1 MKWHQLTEAVTD
13 VQDITTL
20 EQLTEYVNTHCKEYV
35 QQNPNW
41 VKRPLYRGIKIAGL
55 KDIQIRQIRQDRKP
69 RDSSNLIQTQIDDY
83 LSANGFKALRGNSIF
98 CTSSQGSAV
107 EFGKEFVIFPIGH
120 FDFTWNP
127 KFDDLTVD
135 IKDMLYIVPS
145 DEKNIYVREMSSSLA
160 GYINSEFK
168 KQGIEMPDVMSS
180 NELIKIIGDRAW
192 NEDLRTFFHKQNM
205 LQGSEQML
213 DLAKSYQDTDFNAAM
228 ESKNEIMITGKEY
241 LAISLR
247 LFREFV
253 KYGKAI

>member
-20 EQLTEYVNTHCKEYV
+20 EQLTDYVNEHCKEYV

-41 VKRPLYRGIKIAGL
+41 IKRPLYRGIKLSGL
-55 KDIQIRQIRQDRKP
+55 KGIQIRPIRQDRKP
-69 RDSSNLIQTQIDDY
+69 RDSSNLVQTQIDDY

-98 CTSSQGSAV
+98 CTSSQGSAF
-107 EFGKEFVIFPIGH
+107 EFGKVFVIFPIGH

-135 IKDMLYIVPS
+135 VKDMLYIVHS
-145 DEKNIYVREMSSSLA
+145 DEKNIRVSDMSSTFAGYVRSK
-160 GYINSEFK
+160 FK
-168 KQGIEMPDVMSS
+168 EYGIEMPDIMSS
-180 NELIKIIGDRAW
+180 NELIKVIGDRAW
-192 NEDLRTFFHKQNM
+192 NEDFRTFFHKQNM
-205 LQGSEQML
+205 LHGSEQML

-241 LAISLR
+241 LAIYHD